1 MKKVEEK
8 ENEKKNIKG
17 MNNLAK
23 IFNNKGVLICIMSV
37 CAIYILLI
45 ISVILQMY
53 TVNYISAVESLI
65 AFTVSLL
72 VLFVFYKCLNKYGLT
87 VKKRY
92 YLFVIMSILFI
103 FVYLFILR
111 NNLGDGHSY
120 SNKSKYIIYS
130 SINCILFMLFIFMI
144 IFNLSDKKYK
154 KIKIVIIC
162 LFVCVS
168 LFLPCQNNKMLFKL
182 VNNDFKDYE
191 IYVDFIDSYNSQFK
205 TSYPY
210 FISYKSGL
218 IKNRLKE
225 KNKSGYYNSLYLNTK
240 NYNEADFLKLYE
252 YYTFSFKP
260 NDYTVKKNGDGVG
273 HFLSLV
279 EISELNE
286 KNFYCDATGKDS
298 LYQEPKYRIKDSLI
312 ENFYILNNC
321 NCNLNYFVR
330 IKNLIF
336 PYYKTNDYEML
347 SMLFMNSNSSL
358 IGTIKLNNTTIT
370 YPIESAY
377 LELDDNYLNIYLND
391 KKFDVLKVDNGTV
404 EVYDENNVS
413 VKDGEFKTGYI
424 IRITTDNN
432 QLFYLKVK

>member
-312 ENFYILNNC
+312 ESFYILNNC

-404 EVYDENNVS
+404 EVYDENNVP

>member
-404 EVYDENNVS
+404 EVYDENNVP

>member
-260 NDYTVKKNGDGVG
+260 NDYTVKKNGEGVG

-404 EVYDENNVS
+404 EVYDENNVP

>member
-17 MNNLAK
+17 MNNLAR

-182 VNNDFKDYE
+182 VNSDFKDYE

-225 KNKSGYYNSLYLNTK
+225 KNKSGYYDSLYLNTK

-286 KNFYCDATGKDS
+286 KNFYCDATGEDS
-298 LYQEPKYRIKDSLI
+298 LYQKPEYRIKDSLI

-336 PYYKTNDYEML
+336 PYYKTNDYEM
-347 SMLFMNSNSSL
+347 M
-358 IGTIKLNNTTIT
+358 
-370 YPIESAY
+370 
-377 LELDDNYLNIYLND
+377 
-391 KKFDVLKVDNGTV
+391 
-404 EVYDENNVS
+404 
-413 VKDGEFKTGYI
+413 
-424 IRITTDNN
+424 
-432 QLFYLKVK
+432 

>member
-23 IFNNKGVLICIMSV
+23 IFNNKGVLICIMFV

-182 VNNDFKDYE
+182 VNSDFKDYE

-279 EISELNE
+279 EINELNE
-286 KNFYCDATGKDS
+286 KNFYCDATGEDS
-298 LYQEPKYRIKDSLI
+298 LYQKPEYRIKDSLI

-404 EVYDENNVS
+404 EVYDENNVP

>member
-260 NDYTVKKNGDGVG
+260 NDYTIKKNGDGVG

-404 EVYDENNVS
+404 EVYDENNVP

>member
-8 ENEKKNIKG
+8 ENEKKNIKE
-17 MNNLAK
+17 MSNLAK
-23 IFNNKGVLICIMSV
+23 IFNNKGVLIGIMSV
-37 CAIYILLI
+37 CAIYILLF
-45 ISVILQMY
+45 ISMILQMY
-53 TVNYISAVESLI
+53 TVNYISVVESLI

-92 YLFVIMSILFI
+92 CLFVIMSILFI
-103 FVYLFILR
+103 FVYLFVLR
-111 NNLGDGHSY
+111 NNLGDGHFNSD
-120 SNKSKYIIYS
+120 KSKYVIYS
-130 SINCILFMLFIFMI
+130 SINCVLFMLFIFMM

-162 LFVCVS
+162 LFVFVS
-168 LFLPCQNNKMLFKL
+168 LFLPCQNNKLLFKL

-191 IYVDFIDSYNSQFK
+191 IYVDFIDSYNSHFK

-210 FISYKSGL
+210 FVNYKSGL

-225 KNKSGYYNSLYLNTK
+225 KNKYGYYKSLYLNTK

-252 YYTFSFKP
+252 YYTFPFKP
-260 NDYTVKKNGDGVG
+260 NGYTVKKNDDGVG
-273 HFLSLV
+273 HFLGLV
-279 EISELNE
+279 EISELNA
-286 KNFYCDATGKDS
+286 KNFYCDATGEDS
-298 LYQEPKYRIKDSLI
+298 VYQEPKYRIKDSLI

-347 SMLFMNSNSSL
+347 SMLFMDSNSSL

-377 LELDDNYLNIYLND
+377 LKNADDYLNIYLND

-404 EVYDENNVS
+404 EVYDENNVP
-413 VKDGEFKTGYI
+413 VKEGKFKTGYI